1 MMRLLKIQWDLDE
14 QNIFIIPKG
23 AMVDFTGITQIVNHT
38 EFKTKRFQP
47 MPQVKPVSFPEQGS
61 RDLFEVLK
69 ERDILLH
76 HPFNSMEPVLELLE
90 KAAND
95 PYVLSIKITI
105 YRVAAK
111 ESRVTAALLKAAEA
125 RKAGSGFVEVKG
137 RFGEGKNLREAQK
150 T

>member
-1 MMRLLKIQWDLDE
+1 MVSDDA
-14 QNIFIIPKG
+14 NIFSSESMIPYWICQSHRIIQDKALPQ
-23 AMVDFTGITQIVNHT
+23 AQHT
-38 EFKTKRFQP
+38 VTLVLQ
-47 MPQVKPVSFPEQGS
+47 FPEQGS

-105 YRVAAK
+105 YRLAK
-111 ESRVTAALLKAAEA
+111 ESRISAALLKAAEN
-125 RKAGSGFVEVKG
+125 
-137 RFGEGKNLREAQK
+137 GKHVSVYLR
-150 T
+150 